1 MSANRMAWII
11 GVVLSVA
18 TVAGGA
24 DFELALDLRPDSG
37 QDGMRVV
44 SNGVPL
50 LAGQATDTKELHVIG
65 PDGKEVPAQFRVL
78 ARWWRKDNSIRW
90 VLVTF
95 IRGNNEPAKPIYK
108 LVGRKAGHSRPQTKM
123 KVSEDDQFIRIDTG
137 VGQFEISK
145 KAFNL
150 LNRVVI
156 DGKTIVHPDPKLG
169 SVVTDPKG
177 RKYYSS
183 AGTTKVRILE
193 SGPVMVKL
201 LAQGRHVSDEEGAF
215 KPGLYGYEIFMT
227 FWAGKAF
234 CDIDAILTNN
244 SAKPIG
250 EPHFEDWSLLTRIGK
265 GKAQWSFKTG
275 SGQQTHELSGQSD
288 ASLLLYQDSVG
299 TKGWKQATGLKLR
312 GRMEDRP
319 VLPTFRGYK
328 VFKLG
333 ASGTQEVA
341 AGDFADGVVACQSDG
356 LGCTISPRYFWQ
368 QFPSA
373 VQFGGDGVIR
383 LSPFPAEYKEI
394 HWLEDASAKA
404 QEFQLCFYA
413 KGDQAT
419 AAAATAKRY
428 QKRVFALP
436 SPEHCGAAG
445 ALSDLGPYMMHEKI
459 AKPAKEHFS
468 LARMEQQA
476 LLPDANYGN
485 GYGWQVFGMNWIER
499 AGVSGTNY
507 EPIGTSNSL
516 WMHLLNAHPG
526 RLEYGMRLAR
536 HARDVRTYHI
546 EGQDNLALW
555 TTWRPGYWKNCVV
568 EHVSRLAGGAIER
581 AKNEHPDWKNHP
593 YSRHRFPLP
602 NFQHLNLDEVYDLY
616 LLTGDDRALRCMRTI
631 ADHGVVLSTLHP
643 RPRRARRMTGWC
655 LRTLG
660 RYYELTGD
668 KRYEPYVRKA
678 LDQIWNDINKAGP
691 TDSKGGTWQLAIYA
705 RGAINAYR
713 AIGDERM
720 RDLAIGCADWAM
732 TYEVNPKHGYA
743 YQQFPDPWNHKPE
756 DRGKV
761 LPEEYKKYWFPEWS
775 NGYMIDLFANAYHQT
790 GRKKYLRE
798 MEFAWKHNSDLP
810 TTVNQAHKMPN
821 PENHH
826 ADAWWLGYFPTA
838 MYMAYGPR
846 ADKVAPAAVTDL
858 KAAAKGGQATL
869 TWIAPGD
876 DDDKT
881 GKASV
886 YQIKYAIKPILEFVP
901 FPEKMKTHITF
912 WGSENVA
919 DEPAPKAAGTRQS
932 YTFTGLKPGKYYF
945 AIKSRDECSNQSE
958 ISNVV
963 SVEIGE

>member
-1 MSANRMAWII
+1 MAITRTVSII
-11 GVVLSVA
+11 VGAIVLL
-18 TVAGGA
+18 AGGAGAA
-24 DFELALDLRPDSG
+24 DFELALDLRPG
-37 QDGMRVV
+37 GGAEGTRMV

-50 LAGQATDTKELHVIG
+50 IAGQATDTKELHVIG

-78 ARWWRKDNSIRW
+78 ARWWRVDKSIRW
-90 VLVTF
+90 VLVSF
-95 IRGNNEPAKPIYK
+95 IRSERESAKPIYK
-108 LVGRKAGHSRPQTKM
+108 LVGRKAGAARPKTAL
-123 KVSEDDQFIRIDTG
+123 KVTQDDDSIRIDTG
-137 VGQFEISK
+137 VAQFEISK

-183 AGTTKVRILE
+183 KGATKVRILE
-193 SGPVMVKL
+193 QGPVMVKVM
-201 LAQGRHVSDEEGAF
+201 AQGWHVSDAEGAF
-215 KPGLYGYEIFMT
+215 KPGLYGYEITMT
-227 FWAGKAF
+227 FWAGKAL

-265 GKAQWSFKTG
+265 AKGDWKFKGLGQAKMTVDGKAGES
-275 SGQQTHELSGQSD
+275 
-288 ASLLLYQDSVG
+288 ALLHQDSVG
-299 TKGWKQATGLKLR
+299 TQHWKKNLGIAPAGHPTPPMPDLA
-312 GRMEDRP
+312 
-319 VLPTFRGYK
+319 TFRGYK
-328 VFKLG
+328 LFKTTGENKVELG
-333 ASGTQEVA
+333 Q
-341 AGDFADGVVACQSDG
+341 GDFADGVVACDVSG
-356 LGCTISPRYFWQ
+356 LGCTVSPRYFWQ

-373 VQFGGDGVIR
+373 VQFGGDGVVR
-383 LSPFPAEYKEI
+383 LSPFPAEYKQI

-419 AAAATAKRY
+419 AATAAKRY

-445 ALSDLGPYMMHEKI
+445 ALSDIGPYMMHEKI

-476 LLPDANYGN
+476 LSPDAKYGN

-581 AKNEHPDWKNHP
+581 TKNKHPDWKNHP

-602 NFQHLNLDEVYDLY
+602 NFQHLNLDETYDLY

-668 KRYEPYVRKA
+668 KRYKPYLQKA
-678 LDQIWNDINKAGP
+678 VDQIWHDVNKAGP
-691 TDSKGGTWQLAIYA
+691 TDPKGGTWQLAIYA
-705 RGAINAYR
+705 RGAVNAYR
-713 AIGDERM
+713 AGGDERM

-732 TYEVNPKHGYA
+732 TYEINPEHGYA

-790 GRKKYLRE
+790 GRKKYLRA
-798 MEFAWKHNSDLP
+798 MEFAWKHNTDLP
-810 TTVNQAHKMPN
+810 TTVNKAHEMPN
-821 PENHH
+821 PQKHH

-846 ADKVAPAAVTDL
+846 ADKTAPAAVADL
-858 KAAAKGGQATL
+858 KAAVKGDQVTL

-876 DDDKT
+876 DGKK

-886 YQIKYAIKPILEFVP
+886 YQIKYATKPILEIVP

-912 WGSENVA
+912 WGSENVS
-919 DEPAPKAAGTRQS
+919 DEPAPKRAGSGQS
-932 YTFTGLKPGKYYF
+932 YTFTGLKPGKYFF
-945 AIKSRDECSNQSE
+945 ALKTRDECNNQSE
-958 ISNVV
+958 MSNVV
-963 SVEIGE
+963 SVEIGR